1 MMCLFPRREKRK
13 SVQTAAWREAVH
25 SCHPRPGPT
34 PRQGGRGGAD
44 GAARLGVSPLRF
56 PSLGASPLALP
67 GVATHARRREA
78 RGKRERK
85 ARGLSPGWRCAPAG
99 GKHAEARRC
108 PRPGVS
114 LVRDERYGTREAG
127 EADTQLEKP
136 TRAREPR
143 RGVARAPGSPKV
155 ESAV

>member
-108 PRPGVS
+108 PRPGVAQGRIGR
-114 LVRDERYGTREAG
+114 LMLPLQIDLQIFHHA
-127 EADTQLEKP
+127 
-136 TRAREPR
+136 RA
-143 RGVARAPGSPKV
+143 VARAPGSP
-155 ESAV
+155 